1 MTLVQIVIATL
12 ALFGHLALWLAVFNR
27 LHALGLPPWQVAV
40 AEKPVLVWLVGVPA
54 ALVIGFAQ
62 APDQGR
68 FWLAALLASP
78 SVPVYFWLCFGF
90 ALPILCVWIGRAVRR
105 EPAPWIGFTS
115 GACTWPDN
123 WGTGP
128 AETRPAASWRGCL

>member
-68 FWLAALLASP
+68 FWP
-78 SVPVYFWLCFGF
+78 G
-90 ALPILCVWIGRAVRR
+90 
-105 EPAPWIGFTS
+105 
-115 GACTWPDN
+115 DQ
-123 WGTGP
+123 
-128 AETRPAASWRGCL
+128 RPADPVMRKWARLFAHHHPALVSVSIYPVMHSPVRLNVNE